1 MTSDAEDVVRRYFST
16 VADLDSSDDDL
27 LALLDPEARLVERP
41 NPVRPDGAT
50 SNVEQ
55 ALAGFRAGKALL
67 SRQTLDVH
75 EVLVCGDGAAVRTT
89 WSGTIA
95 RDAGP
100 YLAGTTM
107 VSHMGGFLTVRDGRV
122 VDHETF
128 DRYEPFATRAASE
141 A

>member
-1 MTSDAEDVVRRYFST
+1 MTSDNEQVVRRYFST
-16 VADLDSSDDDL
+16 IADLRSTEDDL
-27 LALLDPEARLVERP
+27 LALLDPDARVVEHP
-41 NPVRPDGAT
+41 NPVRPEGAT

-55 ALAGFRAGKALL
+55 AIGGFRADKALL
-67 SRQTLDVH
+67 SRQTFNVH
-75 EVLVCGDGAAVRTT
+75 EVLVCGERAAIRTT

-100 YLAGTTM
+100 YVAGTTLTA
-107 VSHMGGFLTVRDGRV
+107 HIGGFLTVRDGRV

-128 DRYEPFATRAASE
+128 DCYEPFPTRAVVE

>member
-1 MTSDAEDVVRRYFST
+1 MTSDTEEVVRRYFST

-27 LALLDPEARLVERP
+27 LALLDPEARLVEHP
-41 NPVRPDGAT
+41 NPVRPAGAT

-55 ALAGFRAGKALL
+55 TLAGFRAGKALL
-67 SRQTLDVH
+67 SRQTFDVH
-75 EVLVCGDGAAVRTT
+75 EVLVCGERAAVRTT

-100 YLAGTTM
+100 YQAGTTL
-107 VSHMGGFLTVRDGRV
+107 VSHIGGFLTVRDGRV
-122 VDHETF
+122 VEHETF
-128 DRYEPFATRAASE
+128 DCYEPFPTAAPE